1 MEQQSPESSGFSA
14 STEPWNRPL
23 LQYFSR
29 EQTPSIH
36 DEETKESTKIGSTL
50 QKRKKKETNRN
61 NRREKKIEEKGNSE
75 GKVSESYAGGLFWA
89 DDGCA
94 QKRRQSSSRPPPPP
108 AGPWP
113 PPPPPPLLP
122 PPPPPPPPLPPPPA
136 TPTNDHRD
144 IPTVYVCR
152 YARNSNA
159 RMETWDSA
167 EKLDLALRRDKEIKN
182 EK

>member
-1 MEQQSPESSGFSA
+1 MFFC
-14 STEPWNRPL
+14 
-23 LQYFSR
+23 YFIPR
-29 EQTPSIH
+29 VH
-36 DEETKESTKIGSTL
+36 YKK
-50 QKRKKKETNRN
+50 KKKETNRN
-61 NRREKKIEEKGNSE
+61 NRRERLLRLVVLNYLFRGASKMGHPVYDRGGPDREEIAKEKLASPTP
-75 GKVSESYAGGLFWA
+75 
-89 DDGCA
+89 
-94 QKRRQSSSRPPPPP
+94 SSSRPPPPP

-113 PPPPPPLLP
+113 PPPPPPLL